1 VTAVT
6 VPRPPEVAVDETPL
20 RHIAIIGSRGFP
32 STYGGYETAVRY
44 IARDWV
50 ARGIDV
56 TVYCRERDAGRR
68 SWTAEGVH
76 CKYTPG
82 LESTSLST
90 LTFGATGIAH
100 AALRRRPDAALVLN
114 IANGFWLPML
124 KRAAV
129 PTALNTDGIEW
140 ERGKWSALGKK
151 VFYAGAK
158 ASAAYA
164 DVLVCDSEAIG
175 DIWEREFGVTSEFV
189 PYGAPVREGIS
200 DERVRSLGITPRAY
214 ALAVAR
220 LIPEN
225 NVDLFV
231 DAIERTAGAVPAVV
245 VGSANYQSPLERRLR
260 KLDHRGLIRWLGHVD
275 DQELLSQLWA
285 NAGVYVH
292 GHSVGGTNP
301 ALLQAMG
308 MGAPTIAFDSPF
320 NREVLGHEAANEL
333 YGDDPAELSGLMG
346 AVINDGQRRD
356 AMRVRGIRRVRERYD
371 WADVAQRYLD
381 ALALAREKHLRSPS
395 PSATR

>member
-1 VTAVT
+1 V
-6 VPRPPEVAVDETPL
+6 TPL

-44 IARDWV
+44 IARDWM
-50 ARGIDV
+50 ARGIEV

-90 LTFGATGIAH
+90 LTYGATACAH
-100 AALRRRPDAALVLN
+100 SAVRRRPDAALVLN

-124 KRAAV
+124 RRAGV

-158 ASAAYA
+158 ASATYA
-164 DVLVCDSEAIG
+164 DVLVCDSKAIG
-175 DIWEREFGVTSEFV
+175 DIWQREFGVSSEFV
-189 PYGAPVREGIS
+189 PYGAPVRENIG
-200 DERVRSLGITPRAY
+200 DERVRCLGIEPATY

-231 DAIERTAGAVPAVV
+231 DAIEQSAGAVPAVV
-245 VGSANYQSPLERRLR
+245 VGSGNYQSPLERRLR
-260 KLDHRGLIRWLGHVD
+260 RLDHRGVIRWLGHVD
-275 DQELLSQLWA
+275 DQLLLSQLWA

-301 ALLQAMG
+301 ALLQALG
-308 MGAPTIAFDSPF
+308 MGAPTVAFDSPF
-320 NREVLGHEAANEL
+320 NREVLGPYAVKDL
-333 YGDDPAELSGLMG
+333 YRHDVSALASLMRS
-346 AVINDGQRRD
+346 VIADGPRRQD
-356 AMRVRGIRRVRERYD
+356 MRSRGRQTIRERYD
-371 WADVAQRYLD
+371 WSDVAQGYLA
-381 ALALAREKHLRSPS
+381 ALALARERRRRTDRHPLVESVPR
-395 PSATR
+395 